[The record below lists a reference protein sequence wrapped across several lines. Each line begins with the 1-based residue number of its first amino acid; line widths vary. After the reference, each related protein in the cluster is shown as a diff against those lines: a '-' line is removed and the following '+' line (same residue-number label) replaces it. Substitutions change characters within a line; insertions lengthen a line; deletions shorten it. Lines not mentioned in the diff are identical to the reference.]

1 LSKSP
6 ANKFYLLH
14 CIPRVI
20 LSMHINIAGAII
32 NVELEALHSTSTEMD
47 VRVTDD
53 SWMPGHIHLQSMG
66 VATIDGP
73 RTQQ

>member
-1 LSKSP
+1 
-6 ANKFYLLH
+6 
-14 CIPRVI
+14 
-20 LSMHINIAGAII
+20 MHIHIAGAII
-32 NVELEALHSTSTEMD
+32 KVVLEALHGTSTEMD